1 MSDNDVEVIDPPK
14 KMGRPPGSGNKIRKI
29 IIDARE
35 ACMEAGYNPFE
46 SVVAMAMNK
55 DTDELLKLRCDFELM
70 KYLQP
75 TYQSVPF
82 LGFDA
87 SGAAVAI
94 NMDAFMKPVV
104 GLANPRTNGKS
115 GNGRKP

>member
-1 MSDNDVEVIDPPK
+1 MSENEVEIIDPPK
-14 KMGRPPGSGNKIRKI
+14 KRGRPKGSPDRIRKI

-46 SVVAMAMNK
+46 SVVAMAMDDK
-55 DTDELLKLRCDFELM
+55 IDETLRLRCDFELM

-94 NMDAFMKPVV
+94 NMDAFMKKMPVK
-104 GLANPRTNGKS
+104 TNGA

>member
-1 MSDNDVEVIDPPK
+1 MSENDVEVIDPPK
-14 KMGRPPGSGNKIRKI
+14 KKRGRPKGSPDRIRMK

-35 ACMEAGYNPFE
+35 ACIAAGYNPFKR
-46 SVVAMAMNK
+46 VVEMAM
-55 DTDELLKLRCDFELM
+55 DPELDIILRLRCDFELM

-94 NMDAFMKPVV
+94 HMDAFVKQIPKP
-104 GLANPRTNGKS
+104 TNGA
-115 GNGRKP
+115 GNGSKP